1 MNTLQSKT
9 QSNQVNQNYLS
20 FLLLVSLS
28 GSTSRG
34 SMSLDY
40 PFSPN
45 KTGILTQVS
54 RTIVPFISAIPH
66 LLTFQLT
73 SYRILVC
80 IKKIHLIAL
89 EKHFTAILQADTTL
103 QLLLFKG

>member
-1 MNTLQSKT
+1 MNTVQSKT

-20 FLLLVSLS
+20 FVLLASLL

-73 SYRILVC
+73 FYRILVC
-80 IKKIHLIAL
+80 IKKNPFNCIG
-89 EKHFTAILQADTTL
+89 KTL
-103 QLLLFKG
+103 HCHTPGRYHVAAAPI